1 MSQEKSNSHKFDPH
15 KLHLIE
21 FFITNES
28 IIQPETFSKESITE
42 YDSKIGV
49 AVAFNIADKLIRL
62 EYDIELN
69 TNSENEKEA
78 KAMFSAI
85 FIYEYEDFSRI
96 VRVVDKQIKASAHL
110 GSIIFSVSHSTMR
123 GILLMKLSNTV
134 LSDFILP
141 ITDPAM
147 EKYMVKKE
155 N

>member
-1 MSQEKSNSHKFDPH
+1 MNQEKSNSHKFDPH
-15 KLHLIE
+15 KLNLIE
-21 FFITNES
+21 FIITSES
-28 IIQPETFSKESITE
+28 IIQPEYFSKESIFE

-49 AVAFNIADKLIRL
+49 TVAFNIVDKLIRL

-69 TNSENEKEA
+69 TNSDNEKEA
-78 KAMFSAI
+78 KAVFSVV
-85 FIYEYEDFSRI
+85 FIYEYEDFSKVVKI
-96 VRVVDKQIKASAHL
+96 VDKQIKASAHL
-110 GSIIFSVSHSTMR
+110 GTIIFSVSHSTMR

-147 EKYMVKKE
+147 DKYMVRKE